1 VDLGQKRGEKELV
14 FDSMCAIVF
23 GKTHSNWGMGEGL

>member
-23 GKTHSNWGMGEGL
+23 GKNTFKLGHG